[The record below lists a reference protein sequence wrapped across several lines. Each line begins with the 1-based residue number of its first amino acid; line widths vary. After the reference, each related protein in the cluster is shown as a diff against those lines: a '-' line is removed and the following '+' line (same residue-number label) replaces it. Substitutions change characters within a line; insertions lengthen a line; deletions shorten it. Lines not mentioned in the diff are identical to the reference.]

1 METSDVE
8 EGDRATVNDALA
20 RRVMRRAKL
29 SHRALIVAV
38 GSTVF
43 GCIHLLDDTLMPLSA
58 LLSALTGLV
67 FALAAVEVRVGRKAK
82 VEDIPSL
89 LTEELAMLEQCFNIL
104 RKQVSVTIKSS
115 ETAVLDVVGRLD
127 NVYQLSNALH
137 QEVVSAVSHSHE
149 LSADSLT
156 DATRNTEALETLS
169 RTRAQFHD
177 ARQQNQARI
186 SAVVE
191 QVRQLTPLAELISNI
206 ARQTNLLAINASIEA
221 ARAGP
226 EGAGFKVV
234 AAEVRRLSAQTDEAA
249 NQITHGI
256 AAVAHAIDTELV
268 AAHELDA
275 NEGEEKLAEL
285 SQTVAQM
292 SEKLGKIV
300 PYLHGLSNSMET
312 GMHTV
317 TSDIIS
323 ALGHMQFQD
332 VNRQL
337 LEQVEVALNGL
348 SQHASALYAVVG
360 RNAPPPPQQ
369 LRDLMDRWA
378 DNYVMHEQRIAH
390 AEGLGRSTDHLRGVR
405 AAPTTAIGV
414 IEGELSAVGAGA
426 SESPRIELF

>member
-1 METSDVE
+1 MQARENTPIDTE
-8 EGDRATVNDALA
+8 ALA
-20 RRVMRRAKL
+20 RRQILRARLTHRGLIAGTGALTFGCLHLLMPEWL
-29 SHRALIVAV
+29 SASAALAAV
-38 GSTVF
+38 G
-43 GCIHLLDDTLMPLSA
+43 GI
-58 LLSALTGLV
+58 V
-67 FALAAVEVRVGRKAK
+67 FALAAVEIRIGRRV
-82 VEDIPSL
+82 VPEEVPSL

-115 ETAVLDVVGRLD
+115 EAAVLDVVGRLD
-127 NVYQLSNALH
+127 NVYQLSHTLH
-137 QEVVSAVSHSHE
+137 QEVVSAVSHSQG
-149 LSADSLT
+149 LSQDSLS

-186 SAVVE
+186 GAVVE

-249 NQITHGI
+249 RQITDGI
-256 AAVAHAIDTELV
+256 SAVAVAIDTELV
-268 AAHELDA
+268 AANRLDA
-275 NEGEEKLAEL
+275 DEGEEKLAEL
-285 SQTVAQM
+285 SHTIAEM
-292 SEKLGKIV
+292 SEKLAKIV
-300 PYLHGLSNSMET
+300 PYLNNLSHDMQT
-312 GMHTV
+312 GMTTV

-337 LEQVEVALNGL
+337 LEQVEVALDSL
-348 SQHASALYAVVG
+348 SDHAAALYAVVG
-360 RNAPPPPQQ
+360 QNAPPPPQQ

-378 DNYVMHEQRIAH
+378 SNYVMHEQRVAH
-390 AEGLGRSTDHLRGVR
+390 NEALGRRTDNLTGIAAVPSLALAGAAAGVE
-405 AAPTTAIGV
+405 AAAEAPT
-414 IEGELSAVGAGA
+414 SA
-426 SESPRIELF
+426 RIELF